1 MSTSTPPPYF
11 PQGSLMPPDPN
22 RARKFKLTL
31 IGCGALLLCALVGL
45 VWLVVHLLRAWR

>member
-22 RARKFKLTL
+22 RARKFKLAM
-31 IGCGALLLCALVGL
+31 IGCGLALVVLL
-45 VWLVVHLLRAWR
+45 VGVVALVVYLLRAWR